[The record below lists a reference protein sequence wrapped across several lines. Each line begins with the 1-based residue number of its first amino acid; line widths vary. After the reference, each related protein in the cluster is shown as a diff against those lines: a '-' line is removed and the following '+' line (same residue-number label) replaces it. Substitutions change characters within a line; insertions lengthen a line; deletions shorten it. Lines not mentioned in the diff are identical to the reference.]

1 MKMKK
6 GHGLSPVAAVVDKT
20 KYAADSL
27 GTQGFI
33 EKTLREANSSFGNAL
48 HQTEEDLSSLHT
60 KTGKATRIMAAGER
74 VNVHEVITAADKAQ
88 KSYDQLVEVR
98 NKIIEAYREMLRKR
112 D

>member
-1 MKMKK
+1 MKTKK
-6 GHGLSPVAAVVDKT
+6 GHGLSPDAAVVDKT
-20 KYAADSL
+20 RYVAVSL
-27 GTQGFI
+27 GAQGFV

-60 KTGKATRIMAAGER
+60 KAGKATRIMAAGEK

-98 NKIIEAYREMLRKR
+98 NKILEAYREMLRKR

>member
-6 GHGLSPVAAVVDKT
+6 GHGLSPDAAVADKAKHT
-20 KYAADSL
+20 AVSL
-27 GTQGFI
+27 GAQGFVENI
-33 EKTLREANSSFGNAL
+33 LREANSSFGHAL
-48 HQTEEDLSSLHT
+48 HQTEEDLSSLQT
-60 KTGKATRIMAAGER
+60 KAGKATRIMAAGEK
-74 VNVHEVITAADKAQ
+74 VNVREVITAADKAQ

>member
-6 GHGLSPVAAVVDKT
+6 GRGLSPDAAVVVKA
-20 KYAADSL
+20 KYNADSL
-27 GTQGFI
+27 GVQRFV
-33 EKTLREANSSFGNAL
+33 EKALREANSSFGNAL
-48 HQTEEDLSSLHT
+48 HQTEEDLSSLQT
-60 KTGKATRIMAAGER
+60 KAGKATRIMAAGEKI
-74 VNVHEVITAADKAQ
+74 NVHEVITAADKAQ